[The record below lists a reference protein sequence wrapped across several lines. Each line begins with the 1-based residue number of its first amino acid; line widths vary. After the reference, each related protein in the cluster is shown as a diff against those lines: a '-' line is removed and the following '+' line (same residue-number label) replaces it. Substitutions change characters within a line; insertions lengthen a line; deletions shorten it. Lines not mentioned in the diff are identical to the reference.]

1 MAEEQAGAIVA
12 KTIYEQVAD
21 TEKDIEAAYEEL
33 RKLGG
38 DLLAAGRETDLE
50 KLKEHLRQAGGR
62 LQNLKKRG
70 K

>member
-1 MAEEQAGAIVA
+1 MAKQMGASVA

-21 TEKDIEAAYEEL
+21 AEKDIEAAYEEL

-38 DLLAAGRETDLE
+38 DLLAAGRETDPE